1 MHSRALARSSQYRW
15 GGKACRARGIGYR
28 PRYVWRGVSCARRW
42 FVFPVIPRIGVQGHQ
57 ACDFRGFRSLGSE
70 WGNGKHERNFFF
82 INRRTDCSCISGPV
96 ESTREFV
103 VKFYSIAGGITMCE
117 SDCRRNWSV
126 SSPWIGVQS
135 SIISSCCSCR
145 VGISV
150 APR

>member
-1 MHSRALARSSQYRW
+1 MPLGRRVVQ
-15 GGKACRARGIGYR
+15 GGLGIDRGICGAGYPARGGGLFFPLSR
-28 PRYVWRGVSCARRW
+28 ELGCRGIRRAISAV
-42 FVFPVIPRIGVQGHQ
+42 FVAWGR
-57 ACDFRGFRSLGSE
+57 LG
-70 WGNGKHERNFFF
+70 ERQTREEFFFF

-126 SSPWIGVQS
+126 SLPWIGVQS